1 MCSPVTQ
8 NSCRDKFGLH
18 DGLWFKVVKKSER
31 GKILSNK
38 LPLLLDKM
46 AAASGSEEY
55 ENLKKKVTDQKNDG
69 KEVSPGDMY
78 KLAALL
84 ARWRIKDRLPICLLC
99 RKLDSKPEGLG
110 HIIPHSVLKEAG

>member
-1 MCSPVTQ
+1 MCSPVAQ

-18 DGLWFKVVKKSER
+18 DSLWFKVVKKSER
-31 GKILSNK
+31 RKILSNK

-55 ENLKKKVTDQKNDG
+55 KKLKRTVIGQKRRG
-69 KEVSPGDMY
+69 EEVIPGDMY

-84 ARWRIKDRLPICLLC
+84 ARWAATDRLPINLSLM
-99 RKLDSKPEGLG
+99 
-110 HIIPHSVLKEAG
+110 